1 MKIQDLQQPYR
12 ALAEMR
18 REQQINSE
26 WVKQYEKE
34 FKEINDLNFA
44 FYWENT
50 PEGNDWWNY
59 LNEGSTP
66 EIPAESLSELK
77 EWQNKKQCFD
87 CKGDIDKEGQC
98 FCNKDYE
105 PVLIAEQPNDKLFQ
119 SAVAAMQGMVANS
132 RIALTDTLL
141 VKYSWDLAEALINE
155 GKKRGHL

>member
-1 MKIQDLQQPYR
+1 MKLQDLHQPYR

-50 PEGNDWWNY
+50 PEGDDWWNY

-66 EIPAESLSELK
+66 EIPAASLDELK
-77 EWQNKKQCFD
+77 EWQ
-87 CKGDIDKEGQC
+87 KEHPE
-98 FCNKDYE
+98 YE
-105 PVLIAEQPNDKLFQ
+105 ATVISEQPNDKLFQ
-119 SAVAAMQGMVANS
+119 AAVAAMQGLLSNS
-132 RIALTDTLL
+132 ILAGVMKTFNGLPHKDEIAEAAFT
-141 VKYSWDLAEALINE
+141 YAEALINE

>member
-26 WVKQYEKE
+26 WVNQYEKG

-66 EIPAESLSELK
+66 EIPAASLEELK
-77 EWQNKKQCFD
+77 EWQ
-87 CKGDIDKEGQC
+87 KEHPE
-98 FCNKDYE
+98 YE
-105 PVLIAEQPNDKLFQ
+105 PVLIAEQQKDFDTPFNTKALSSQEPDPRLFTA
-119 SAVAAMQGMVANS
+119 AVAAMQGMVANS

-141 VKYSWDLAEALINE
+141 VEYSWDLAEALINE